1 MIISIHAGKDIF
13 LACMF
18 FVRSNL
24 VGHIQVVYSLAS
36 RDIGKVN
43 KYGIMPKM
51 IGSILYKYQ
60 I

>member
-18 FVRSNL
+18 FVRSIL

-36 RDIGKVN
+36 RDVGTVN
-43 KYGIMPKM
+43 KYGNDAEN
-51 IGSILYKYQ
+51 GW
-60 I
+60 